1 MHGAILASIVAGQPG
16 VVAGKTVT
24 AGVAAAVLLVLLG
37 LFFLWRGGIGHYLIG
52 AIVGAIT
59 ILSFSTRI
67 PHPVTHFISTGNA
80 IPLYIALGLVAAAA
94 LAFGFLKG

>member
-1 MHGAILASIVAGQPG
+1 MHEAILASVTAGQPG

-24 AGVAAAVLLVLLG
+24 AGVAAAVLLVLLA

-52 AIVGAIT
+52 AITV
-59 ILSFSTRI
+59 LSFSTRI
-67 PHPVTHFISTGNA
+67 PHPVTHFISTANA
-80 IPLYIALGLVAAAA
+80 IPLYIALALVAAAA

>member
-1 MHGAILASIVAGQPG
+1 MHGAILASIGGGHPG
-16 VVAGKTVT
+16 VIAGVAVT
-24 AGVAAAVLLVLLG
+24 AGVAAAALLVLLA

-59 ILSFSTRI
+59 VLAFSTRI
-67 PHPVTHFISTGNA
+67 PHQVTHFISTGNST
-80 IPLYIALGLVAAAA
+80 PLYIALGLVAAAA